1 MVPDGRPDARP
12 AIWALHA
19 GRAGLASLF
28 VLGGINKVANYGP
41 TAADMAAVGL
51 QPVAILLPATIA
63 LELGLGL
70 VLALGLRWAWAAGLV
85 LAVFTLATN
94 AYFHRFWTLEGDMA
108 RLELSLFFKN
118 VAIAGA
124 LVFAAMVTLTRRA

>member
-1 MVPDGRPDARP
+1 MASRAVTWG
-12 AIWALHA
+12 LHA

-28 VLGGINKVANYGP
+28 ILGGINKIANFGA
-41 TAADMAAVGL
+41 TAASMEAVGL
-51 QPVAILLPATIA
+51 VPTAVLLPATIA

-70 VLALGLRWAWAAGLV
+70 VLALGLRWAWVAGLT

-94 AYFHRFWTLEGDMA
+94 VFFHRFWALEGELA
-108 RLELSLFFKN
+108 QLELSLFFKN

-124 LVFAAMVTLTRRA
+124 LVFAAMVSLSKRG